1 MQTMGVRLIAV
12 VVVAALVAGGPLAP
26 LAAAE
31 QRPRMSEDDE
41 RVVKRAFRL
50 GPDMYDL
57 LGVLMTIGGAPPK
70 AAVCVL
76 GVFLGTT
83 LFFVTLGSADR
94 ASAAVMR
101 EGCAQNWL
109 VSGKDI
115 RPDPTP

>member
-57 LGVLMTIGGAPPK
+57 VGVLMTIGGAPPK

-76 GVFLGTT
+76 GTT
-83 LFFVTLGSADR
+83 LLFVTLGGADR